1 MIFVR
6 FLAAVAI
13 VSPVATQP
21 SFAAELPNPAAIA
34 PVQALSSALV
44 ESMKSGGRAN
54 FAERSERLAPV
65 VDHSFDLALTTRL
78 IAGPKWTSM
87 SASDQSGLQVAIRK
101 MTIAEYAK
109 NFSHWSGEAI
119 NVDPKVEVRGGDAL
133 VKSTLTRP
141 KGDPVILA
149 YRMRQMGGQWR
160 IIDVLYNGTISQL
173 ATRRAD
179 YAHILE
185 ANGARALI
193 EHINEL
199 AAKAAR

>member
-1 MIFVR
+1 MTLIR
-6 FLAAVAI
+6 IMAAFTIA
-13 VSPVATQP
+13 SLGTMQP
-21 SFAAELPNPAAIA
+21 SFAADAPSPAAIA
-34 PVQALSSALV
+34 PAQTLSSALI
-44 ESMKSGGRAN
+44 ESMKSGGRSTFTA
-54 FAERSERLAPV
+54 RTERLAPV
-65 VDHSFDLALTTRL
+65 IDRSFDLALMSRL

-87 SASDQSGLQVAIRK
+87 SPADQSGLQAAIRK

-109 NFSHWSGEAI
+109 NFAHWSGEGI
-119 NVDPKVEVRGGDAL
+119 TIDPNIEVRGGDAL
-133 VKSTLTRP
+133 VKTTLTRP
-141 KGDPVILA
+141 KGEPVILA

-179 YAHILE
+179 YAHILG